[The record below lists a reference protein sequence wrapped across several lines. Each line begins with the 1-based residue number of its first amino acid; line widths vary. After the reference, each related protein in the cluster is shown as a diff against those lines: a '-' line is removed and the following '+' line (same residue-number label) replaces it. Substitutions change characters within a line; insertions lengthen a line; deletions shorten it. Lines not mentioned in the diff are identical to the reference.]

1 VWGNVKPIGNGATP
15 AIFIELII
23 HSKETIQMTIKIHAL
38 FIALGLTLGSPA
50 TLAAEKQFTWPK
62 GAKAAVNLAY
72 DDALDSQL
80 DNAIPLLNKYR
91 IKGTF
96 YLNVVSP
103 TLSARL
109 GDWRAAA
116 QKGHEL
122 GNHSIFH
129 QCSKSSP
136 GREWVPTD
144 RDLDKVSVIQMQDQV
159 KVANAFLHA
168 IDGQTERTF
177 TPPCI
182 DLNAG
187 GSNYVDGLK
196 SEFVAIKAKS
206 GGVTPD
212 MNTLDPYAVSVDF
225 PTNVTGAQL
234 IAVVKEAAAKGT
246 MANFTF
252 HGIGGEH
259 LSVSNEAHE
268 ELVKYLADNKNIYWT
283 DSFVTIMKYVKE
295 QQAKK

>member
-1 VWGNVKPIGNGATP
+1 
-15 AIFIELII
+15 
-23 HSKETIQMTIKIHAL
+23 MTIKSSSPRMKLPSLLIGIGL
-38 FIALGLTLGSPA
+38 ILGTHTA
-50 TLAAEKQFTWPK
+50 IAAEKAFIWPN

-80 DNAIPLLNKYR
+80 DNAIPTLNKYG

-103 TLSARL
+103 TLTTRL

-129 QCSKSSP
+129 QCSKSGE
-136 GREWVPTD
+136 GREWVTAD
-144 RDLDKVSVIQMQDQV
+144 RDLDKVSVVQMQDQV
-159 KVANAFLHA
+159 KVTNAFLHA
-168 IDGQTERTF
+168 IDGKTARTY

-196 SEFVAIKAKS
+196 NEFVAIKAKS

-212 MNTLDPYAVSVDF
+212 MKTLDPYAVGVDF
-225 PTNVTGAQL
+225 PSGVTGAQL

-252 HGIGGEH
+252 HGIGGDH
-259 LSVSNEAHE
+259 IVVSKEAHE
-268 ELVKYLADNKNIYWT
+268 ELVKYLAENKKIYWT
-283 DSFVTIMKYVKE
+283 DTFVNIMTYVKD

>member
-1 VWGNVKPIGNGATP
+1 MRTQAHRI
-15 AIFIELII
+15 LI
-23 HSKETIQMTIKIHAL
+23 S
-38 FIALGLTLGSPA
+38 LGLTLIAPLALA
-50 TLAAEKQFTWPK
+50 TETPFTWPN

-80 DNAIPLLNKYR
+80 DKAIPTLNKYKL
-91 IKGTF
+91 KGTF

-103 TLSARL
+103 TLTTRL
-109 GDWRAAA
+109 SDWRAAA

-136 GREWVPTD
+136 GREWVTAN
-144 RDLDKVSVIQMQDQV
+144 RNLDKVRVIQMQDQV
-159 KVANAFLHA
+159 KVTNAFLHA
-168 IDGQTERTF
+168 IDGKTERTF

-182 DLNAG
+182 DLKAS

-196 SEFVAIKAKS
+196 SEFVAIKADF

-212 MNTLDPYAVSVDF
+212 MKALDPYFVPVDF
-225 PTNVTGAQL
+225 PTGVTGEQL
-234 IAVVKEAAAKGT
+234 IAIVKEAAAKGT

-252 HGIGGEH
+252 HGVGGDH
-259 LSVSNEAHE
+259 LAVSNEAHE
-268 ELVKYLADNKNIYWT
+268 ELVKYLAANRDIYWT
-283 DSFVTIMKYVKE
+283 DTFVNIMKYVKE

>member
-1 VWGNVKPIGNGATP
+1 
-15 AIFIELII
+15 
-23 HSKETIQMTIKIHAL
+23 MTIKIHAL
-38 FIALGLTLGSPA
+38 LIGLGLTLCTPVVF
-50 TLAAEKQFTWPK
+50 AADKPFTWPK

-80 DNAIPLLNKYR
+80 DNAIPALNKYR

-103 TLSARL
+103 TLTTRRD
-109 GDWRAAA
+109 DWRAAA
-116 QKGHEL
+116 QKVHEL

-129 QCSKSSP
+129 QCSKSAA
-136 GREWVPTD
+136 GRDWVPAD

-159 KVANAFLHA
+159 KIANAFLHA
-168 IDGQTERTF
+168 IDGKTERTY

-187 GSNYVDGLK
+187 GNNYVDGLK
-196 SEFVAIKAKS
+196 SEFVAMKTRS

-212 MNTLDPYAVSVDF
+212 MKTLDPYAVSVDF

-234 IAVVKEAAAKGT
+234 IAVVKEAATKGT

-252 HGIGGEH
+252 HGVGGDH
-259 LSVSNEAHE
+259 LSISKEAHE

>member
-1 VWGNVKPIGNGATP
+1 MKLKTLSLA
-15 AIFIELII
+15 
-23 HSKETIQMTIKIHAL
+23 M
-38 FIALGLTLGSPA
+38 GLMFGLSTQVN
-50 TLAAEKQFTWPK
+50 AADTAFKWPN

-80 DNAIPLLNKYR
+80 DNAIPTLNKYKL
-91 IKGTF
+91 KGTF

-103 TLSARL
+103 TLNTRL
-109 GDWRAAA
+109 EEWRKAA
-116 QKGHEL
+116 KEGHEL

-136 GREWVPTD
+136 GRDWVAAD
-144 RDLDKVSVIQMQDQV
+144 RDLDKVSVTQMQDQV
-159 KVANAFLHA
+159 KVTNSFLHA
-168 IDGQTERTF
+168 IDGKTERTY

-187 GSNYVDGLK
+187 GANYVDGLK
-196 SEFVAIKAKS
+196 SEFVAFKAMG

-212 MNTLDPYAVSVDF
+212 MKTLDPYRVGVDF
-225 PTNVTGAQL
+225 PNNVTGAQL
-234 IAVVKEAAAKGT
+234 IAIVKDAAAKGT

-252 HGIGGEH
+252 HGVGGDH
-259 LSVSNEAHE
+259 LVTSKEAHD
-268 ELVKYLADNKNIYWT
+268 ELLKYLADNKDIYWT
-283 DSFVTIMKYVKE
+283 DTFVNIMKYVKE

>member
-1 VWGNVKPIGNGATP
+1 MNLKSLSLAIG
-15 AIFIELII
+15 L
-23 HSKETIQMTIKIHAL
+23 S
-38 FIALGLTLGSPA
+38 LGLSTQAYAADA
-50 TLAAEKQFTWPK
+50 TFKWPN

-80 DNAIPLLNKYR
+80 DNVIPALNKYKL
-91 IKGTF
+91 KGTF

-103 TLSARL
+103 TLVTRL
-109 GDWRAAA
+109 EDWRKAAKA
-116 QKGHEL
+116 GHEL

-129 QCSKSSP
+129 QCSKSGP
-136 GREWVPTD
+136 GREWVPVD
-144 RDLDKVSVIQMQDQV
+144 RDLDKISVVQMQDQV
-159 KVANAFLHA
+159 KVANSFLHA
-168 IDGQTERTF
+168 IDGKTERTY

-187 GSNYVDGLK
+187 GANYVDGLK
-196 SEFVAIKAKS
+196 SEFVAIKAVA

-212 MNTLDPYAVSVDF
+212 MKTLDPYRVGVDF
-225 PTNVTGAQL
+225 PSNVTGAQL

-252 HGIGGEH
+252 HGVGGDH
-259 LSVSNEAHE
+259 LVTSKEAHD
-268 ELVKYLADNKNIYWT
+268 ELLKYLADHKDIYWT
-283 DSFVTIMKYVKE
+283 DTFVTIMKYVKE

>member
-1 VWGNVKPIGNGATP
+1 
-15 AIFIELII
+15 
-23 HSKETIQMTIKIHAL
+23 MTIKTHSLLIG
-38 FIALGLTLGSPA
+38 IGLTLVTSIVF
-50 TLAAEKQFTWPK
+50 AADKPFVWPN

-80 DNAIPLLNKYR
+80 DNVIPALNKHSIR
-91 IKGTF
+91 GTF

-103 TLSARL
+103 TLTTRL
-109 GDWRAAA
+109 DDWRAAA

-129 QCSKSSP
+129 QCSKNGP
-136 GREWVPTD
+136 GRDWVPAD
-144 RDLDKVSVIQMQDQV
+144 RDIDKVSVIQMQDQV

-168 IDGQTERTF
+168 IDGKTERTY

-196 SEFVAIKAKS
+196 SEFVAIKTKS

-212 MNTLDPYAVSVDF
+212 MKTLDPYAVSVDF

-252 HGIGGEH
+252 HGVGGDH
-259 LSVSNEAHE
+259 LSVSKEAHE
-268 ELVKYLADNKNIYWT
+268 ELVKYLAANKDVYWT
-283 DSFVTIMKYVKE
+283 DTFVTIMKYVKE
-295 QQAKK
+295 QQIKK

>member
-1 VWGNVKPIGNGATP
+1 
-15 AIFIELII
+15 
-23 HSKETIQMTIKIHAL
+23 MTIKIQPSHL
-38 FIALGLTLGSPA
+38 IASLLLGLLGTASSSF
-50 TLAAEKQFTWPK
+50 AADKPFTWPK

-80 DNAIPLLNKYR
+80 DNVIPTLNKYHLR
-91 IKGTF
+91 GTF

-103 TLSARL
+103 TLVTRL
-109 GDWRAAA
+109 EDWRAAA
-116 QKGHEL
+116 KQGHEL

-129 QCSKSSP
+129 QCAKSQP
-136 GREWVPTD
+136 GREWVAED

-159 KVANAFLHA
+159 KVANSFLHA
-168 IDGQTERTF
+168 IDGKTERTF

-182 DLNAG
+182 DLKAG
-187 GSNYVDGLK
+187 GANYVDGLK
-196 SEFVAIKAKS
+196 SEFVAFKTNF

-225 PTNVTGAQL
+225 PSGVTGAQL

-252 HGIGGEH
+252 HGIGGDH
-259 LSVSNEAHE
+259 IVTSKEAHD
-268 ELVKYLADNKNIYWT
+268 ELVKYLADNKDIYWT
-283 DSFVTIMKYVKE
+283 DSFVNIMKYVKQ
-295 QQAKK
+295 QQAGSRIAK

>member
-1 VWGNVKPIGNGATP
+1 MK
-15 AIFIELII
+15 
-23 HSKETIQMTIKIHAL
+23 IKIQLLSIAFGL
-38 FIALGLTLGSPA
+38 ALGAQT
-50 TLAAEKQFTWPK
+50 TLAADNSFVWPN

-80 DNAIPLLNKYR
+80 DNAIPTLDKYGL
-91 IKGTF
+91 KGTF

-103 TLSARL
+103 TLTSRL
-109 GDWRAAA
+109 EGWRKAA
-116 QKGHEL
+116 KDGHEL

-129 QCSKSSP
+129 QCSKSSL
-136 GREWVPTD
+136 GRDWVPAD

-159 KVANAFLHA
+159 KVTNAFLHS
-168 IDGQTERTF
+168 IDGKTTRTY
-177 TPPCI
+177 TPPCV

-187 GSNYVDGLK
+187 GKNYVDGLK
-196 SEFVAIKAKS
+196 SEFIAFKAKS

-212 MNTLDPYAVSVDF
+212 MKTLDPYSVGVDF
-225 PTNVTGAQL
+225 PADMSGAQL

-259 LSVSNEAHE
+259 LSVSKEAHE

-283 DSFVTIMKYVKE
+283 DTFVNIMTYVRE

>member
-1 VWGNVKPIGNGATP
+1 
-15 AIFIELII
+15 
-23 HSKETIQMTIKIHAL
+23 MTIKIHTL
-38 FIALGLTLGSPA
+38 LISIGLALGTHAS
-50 TLAAEKQFTWPK
+50 LAAEKPFTWPN

-80 DNAIPLLNKYR
+80 DNAIPTLNKYKL
-91 IKGTF
+91 KGTF

-103 TLSARL
+103 TLTTRL
-109 GDWRAAA
+109 SDWRAAA

-136 GREWVPTD
+136 GREWVPAD
-144 RDLDKVSVIQMQDQV
+144 RDLDKVSVVQMQDQV
-159 KVANAFLHA
+159 KVTNAFLHA
-168 IDGQTERTF
+168 IDGKTERTY

-182 DLNAG
+182 DLKAS

-196 SEFVAIKAKS
+196 SEFVAIKAGF

-212 MNTLDPYAVSVDF
+212 MKTLDPYVVPVDF
-225 PTNVTGAQL
+225 PNDATGEQL
-234 IAVVKEAAAKGT
+234 IAVVKAAAAKGT

-252 HGIGGEH
+252 HGIGGDH
-259 LSVSNEAHE
+259 IVVSKEAHE
-268 ELVKYLADNKNIYWT
+268 ELVKYLAANKDVYWT
-283 DSFVTIMKYVKE
+283 DTFVNIMKYVKE
-295 QQAKK
+295 QQQKTQ

>member
-1 VWGNVKPIGNGATP
+1 MRLKSLPFVISLALAVAVPAFAADKP
-15 AIFIELII
+15 F
-23 HSKETIQMTIKIHAL
+23 K
-38 FIALGLTLGSPA
+38 
-50 TLAAEKQFTWPK
+50 WPK

-80 DNAIPLLNKYR
+80 DIVIPGLNKYK

-103 TLSARL
+103 TLATRL
-109 GDWRAAA
+109 DDWRKAAK
-116 QKGHEL
+116 QGHEL

-136 GREWVPTD
+136 RRDWVADD
-144 RDLDKVSVIQMQDQV
+144 RDLDKITVTQMQDQV
-159 KVANAFLHA
+159 KVTNAFLHA
-168 IDGQTERTF
+168 IDGKTERTF

-187 GSNYVDGLK
+187 GKNYVDGLK
-196 SEFVAIKAKS
+196 SEFVAIKGQG

-212 MNTLDPYAVSVDF
+212 MNTLDPYKVGVDF
-225 PTNVTGAQL
+225 PSHVTGDQL
-234 IAVVKEAAAKGT
+234 IAIVKEAAEKGT

-252 HGIGGEH
+252 HGVGDDYS
-259 LSVSNEAHE
+259 LTVTKEAHE
-268 ELVKYLADNKNIYWT
+268 QLVKYLAANKDIYWT
-283 DSFVTIMKYVKE
+283 DTFINIMKYVKE
-295 QQAKK
+295 QQAKQ

>member
-1 VWGNVKPIGNGATP
+1 MKIKTPTLLISIG
-15 AIFIELII
+15 L
-23 HSKETIQMTIKIHAL
+23 
-38 FIALGLTLGSPA
+38 ALGVQAST
-50 TLAAEKQFTWPK
+50 AAEKSFAWPN

-80 DNAIPLLNKYR
+80 DNAIPSLNKYG

-103 TLSARL
+103 TLTVRL
-109 GDWRAAA
+109 DDWRAAA

-136 GREWVPTD
+136 GRDWVPAD

-168 IDGQTERTF
+168 IDGKTERTY

-196 SEFVAIKAKS
+196 SEFVAFKAVG

-212 MNTLDPYAVSVDF
+212 MKTLDPYRVGVDF

-252 HGIGGEH
+252 HGVGGDH
-259 LSVSNEAHE
+259 LSVSTEAHD

-283 DSFVTIMKYVKE
+283 DSFVNIMKYVKE

>member
-1 VWGNVKPIGNGATP
+1 MRIKNTSLLIG
-15 AIFIELII
+15 
-23 HSKETIQMTIKIHAL
+23 M
-38 FIALGLTLGSPA
+38 GLTLVA
-50 TLAAEKQFTWPK
+50 NMAVAADKPFTWPN

-80 DNAIPLLNKYR
+80 DNAIPALNKYG

-103 TLSARL
+103 TLVNRL
-109 GDWRAAA
+109 NDWRAAA

-136 GREWVPTD
+136 GRDWVTAD

-159 KVANAFLHA
+159 KVTNAFLHA
-168 IDGQTERTF
+168 IDGKTERTY

-187 GSNYVDGLK
+187 GSNYVEGLK

-206 GGVTPD
+206 GGVTPE
-212 MNTLDPYAVSVDF
+212 MKTLDPYAVGVDF

-252 HGIGGEH
+252 HGIGGDH
-259 LSVSNEAHE
+259 LVVSNQAHE
-268 ELVKYLADNKNIYWT
+268 ELLKYLADNKDTYWT
-283 DSFVTIMKYVKE
+283 DTFVTIMKYVKE
-295 QQAKK
+295 QQTKK

>member
-1 VWGNVKPIGNGATP
+1 MAIRIQSLLIG
-15 AIFIELII
+15 ISL
-23 HSKETIQMTIKIHAL
+23 
-38 FIALGLTLGSPA
+38 ALGSQA
-50 TLAAEKQFTWPK
+50 VLAAEKPFAWPN

-80 DNAIPLLNKYR
+80 DNAIPTLNKYG

-103 TLSARL
+103 TLTTRL

-129 QCSKSSP
+129 QCSKSGE
-136 GREWVPTD
+136 GRDWVTAD
-144 RDLDKVSVIQMQDQV
+144 RDLDKVSVVQMQDQV
-159 KVANAFLHA
+159 KVTNSFLHA
-168 IDGQTERTF
+168 IDGKTARTY

-212 MNTLDPYAVSVDF
+212 MKTLDPYAVGVDF
-225 PTNVTGAQL
+225 PSSVTGAQL

-252 HGIGGEH
+252 HGIGGDH
-259 LSVSNEAHE
+259 IVVSKEAHE
-268 ELVKYLADNKNIYWT
+268 ELVKYLAENKKIYWT
-283 DSFVTIMKYVKE
+283 DTFVNIMTYVKD

>member
-1 VWGNVKPIGNGATP
+1 MKLKSLSLTIG
-15 AIFIELII
+15 LV
-23 HSKETIQMTIKIHAL
+23 
-38 FIALGLTLGSPA
+38 LGLSTQVY
-50 TLAAEKQFTWPK
+50 AADAGFTWPN

-80 DNAIPLLNKYR
+80 DIAIPALNKYKL
-91 IKGTF
+91 KGTF

-103 TLSARL
+103 TLNTRL
-109 GDWRAAA
+109 EDWRKVAKA
-116 QKGHEL
+116 GHEL

-129 QCSKSSP
+129 QCAKSGP
-136 GREWVPTD
+136 GREWVPAD

-159 KVANAFLHA
+159 KVANSFLHA
-168 IDGQTERTF
+168 VDGKTERTY

-187 GSNYVDGLK
+187 GANYVDGLK
-196 SEFVAIKAKS
+196 SEFVAIKATG

-212 MNTLDPYAVSVDF
+212 MKTLDPYRVGVDF
-225 PTNVTGAQL
+225 PSNVTGAQL

-252 HGIGGEH
+252 HGIGGDH
-259 LSVSNEAHE
+259 LVTSKEAHE
-268 ELVKYLADNKNIYWT
+268 ELLKYLADNKDIYWT
-283 DSFVTIMKYVKE
+283 DTFVNIMKYVKE

>member
-1 VWGNVKPIGNGATP
+1 
-15 AIFIELII
+15 
-23 HSKETIQMTIKIHAL
+23 MTIKIHSLLIGAGVGLAL
-38 FIALGLTLGSPA
+38 SAQVS
-50 TLAAEKQFTWPK
+50 LAAEKSFTWPN

-80 DNAIPLLNKYR
+80 DNAIPVLNKYNIR
-91 IKGTF
+91 GTF

-103 TLSARL
+103 TLKVRL
-109 GDWRAAA
+109 DDWRAAA
-116 QKGHEL
+116 KKGHEL

-136 GREWVPTD
+136 GREWVPAD
-144 RDLDKVSVIQMQDQV
+144 RDLDKVSAIQMQDQV

-168 IDGQTERTF
+168 VDGKTERTY

-196 SEFVAIKAKS
+196 SEFVAIKAGF

-212 MNTLDPYAVSVDF
+212 MKTLDPYVVPVDF
-225 PTNVTGAQL
+225 PSGVTGEQL

-252 HGIGGEH
+252 HGIGGDH
-259 LSVSNEAHE
+259 IVVSKEAHE
-268 ELVKYLADNKNIYWT
+268 ELVKYLAENKNIYWT
-283 DSFVTIMKYVKE
+283 DTFVNIMKYVKT
-295 QQAKK
+295 QQQKVQ

>member
-1 VWGNVKPIGNGATP
+1 MRIKNTSLLIG
-15 AIFIELII
+15 
-23 HSKETIQMTIKIHAL
+23 M
-38 FIALGLTLGSPA
+38 GLTLVA
-50 TLAAEKQFTWPK
+50 NMAVAAEKPFTWPN

-80 DNAIPLLNKYR
+80 DNAIPALNKYG

-103 TLSARL
+103 TLVNRL
-109 GDWRAAA
+109 DDWRAAA

-136 GREWVPTD
+136 GRDWVTAD

-159 KVANAFLHA
+159 KVTNAFLHA
-168 IDGQTERTF
+168 IDGKTERTY

-187 GSNYVDGLK
+187 GSNYVEGLK

-206 GGVTPD
+206 GGVTPE
-212 MNTLDPYAVSVDF
+212 MKTLDPYAVGVDF

-252 HGIGGEH
+252 HGIGGDH
-259 LSVSNEAHE
+259 LVVSNQAHE
-268 ELVKYLADNKNIYWT
+268 ELLKYLADNKDTYWT
-283 DSFVTIMKYVKE
+283 DTFVTIMKYVKE
-295 QQAKK
+295 QQTKK

>member
-1 VWGNVKPIGNGATP
+1 MN
-15 AIFIELII
+15 F
-23 HSKETIQMTIKIHAL
+23 KILSLAMGL
-38 FIALGLTLGSPA
+38 LLGVNAPVVSA
-50 TLAAEKQFTWPK
+50 DDHFKWPH

-80 DNAIPLLNKYR
+80 DNAIPALNKYKL
-91 IKGTF
+91 KGTF

-103 TLSARL
+103 TLNTRVEE
-109 GDWRAAA
+109 WRKAAK
-116 QKGHEL
+116 QGHEL

-129 QCSKSSP
+129 QCSKSAP
-136 GREWVPTD
+136 GRDWVPAD

-159 KVANAFLHA
+159 KVTNSFLHA
-168 IDGQTERTF
+168 IDGKTERTY

-187 GSNYVDGLK
+187 GANYVDGLK
-196 SEFVAIKAKS
+196 SEFVAIKGQS

-212 MNTLDPYAVSVDF
+212 MMALDPYRVGVDF
-225 PTNVTGAQL
+225 PTNVSGAQL

-259 LSVSNEAHE
+259 LSVSREAHE
-268 ELVKYLADNKNIYWT
+268 ELLKYLADNKDIYWT
-283 DSFVTIMKYVKE
+283 DTFVNIMKYVKAH
-295 QQAKK
+295 QTKK

>member
-1 VWGNVKPIGNGATP
+1 
-15 AIFIELII
+15 
-23 HSKETIQMTIKIHAL
+23 MTIKNPSLLIG
-38 FIALGLTLGSPA
+38 LGLTLVANMSF
-50 TLAAEKQFTWPK
+50 AADKPFTWPN
-62 GAKAAVNLAY
+62 GTKAAVNLAY

-80 DNAIPLLNKYR
+80 DNAIPALNKYS

-103 TLSARL
+103 TLVNRL
-109 GDWRAAA
+109 DAWRAAA

-136 GREWVPTD
+136 GRDWVTAD

-168 IDGQTERTF
+168 IDGKTERTY

-187 GSNYVDGLK
+187 GSNYVEGLRN
-196 SEFVAIKAKS
+196 EFVAIKAKS

-212 MNTLDPYAVSVDF
+212 MNTLDPYAVGVDF
-225 PTNVTGAQL
+225 PTNITGKEL

-252 HGIGGEH
+252 HGIGGDH
-259 LSVSNEAHE
+259 LSISNKAHE
-268 ELVKYLADNKNIYWT
+268 ELLKYLADNKDVYWT
-283 DSFVTIMKYVKE
+283 DTFVNIMKYVKE

>member
-1 VWGNVKPIGNGATP
+1 MK
-15 AIFIELII
+15 
-23 HSKETIQMTIKIHAL
+23 IKTHAL
-38 FIALGLTLGSPA
+38 LIGIGLALGVQAST
-50 TLAAEKQFTWPK
+50 AAEKSFAWPN

-80 DNAIPLLNKYR
+80 DNAIPSLNKYG

-103 TLSARL
+103 TLTVRL
-109 GDWRAAA
+109 DDWRAAA

-136 GREWVPTD
+136 GRDWVPAD

-168 IDGQTERTF
+168 IDGKTERTY

-196 SEFVAIKAKS
+196 SEFVAFKAVG

-212 MNTLDPYAVSVDF
+212 MKTLDPYRVGVDF
-225 PTNVTGAQL
+225 PNNVTGAQL

-252 HGIGGEH
+252 HGVGGDH
-259 LSVSNEAHE
+259 LSVSTEAHD

-283 DSFVTIMKYVKE
+283 DSFVNIMKYVKE